1 MRIKLLFYFLIGNI
15 NQILCFKSNFN
26 PLNLNLNYEF
36 SNSIIDENEKIYN
49 QYKHLGNYKSYF
61 EPNLF
66 SIIHEHNDDPIFK
79 LNLRNEIGKK
89 AVKIISSA
97 LPHIDSIG
105 HNILHANNIYINN
118 ILNNNFVPHPI
129 QKELILFSIKLAQMG
144 DNYGSDLLQFY
155 YFLVDKSL

>member
-1 MRIKLLFYFLIGNI
+1 MKIKFLLCLFIGNL
-15 NQILCFKSNFN
+15 NHILGFKSNFN
-26 PLNLNLNYEF
+26 PLNLNTNHQF
-36 SNSIIDENEKIYN
+36 TTSIIEENEKIYN
-49 QYKHLGNYKSYF
+49 QYSHLGNYKSFF

-79 LNLRNEIGKK
+79 LNFRNEIGKK
-89 AVKIISSA
+89 TVKIISSA

-105 HNILHANNIYINN
+105 HKILHANNIYINN
-118 ILNNNFVPHPI
+118 ILNNNLIPHPI
-129 QKELILFSIKLAQMG
+129 QKEMILFSIKLAQMG